1 MNDADERMR
10 RISAIVLAGG
20 ESLRMGS
27 NKALLDYRGQPLW
40 RHLHDVLTQA
50 GCGQVLISGTLPD
63 LRAGEETIP
72 DITPGLGPL
81 AGIAA
86 VIASQKEALSA
97 RWILVVPVDL
107 PLLTPAAVRQLCLQ
121 GAGEPGFPANSAHY
135 ANHALPALFRN
146 TAAFRRAL
154 TTLLG
159 ATCARARSVTA
170 LHTLLGAQ
178 VLPLPEELAPALT
191 NTNTPEDWASICLPA
206 NN

>member
-27 NKALLDYRGQPLW
+27 NKALLDYCGQPLW
-40 RHLHDVLTQA
+40 RHLHDVLTQS

-63 LRAGEETIP
+63 LQAGEETIP
-72 DITPGLGPL
+72 DLTPGLGPL

-86 VIASQKEALSA
+86 VIANQKEALSA
-97 RWILVVPVDL
+97 HWLLVVPVDL
-107 PLLTPAAVRQLCLQ
+107 PLLTPTAVRHLCLQ
-121 GAGEPGFPANSAHY
+121 GTGGFPANSAHY
-135 ANHALPALFRN
+135 ANHALPALFHN

-154 TTLLG
+154 NTLLG
-159 ATCARARSVTA
+159 ATCARERSVTA

-178 VLPLPEELAPALT
+178 VLPLPEKLAPALT
-191 NTNTPEDWASICLPA
+191 NTNTPQDWAAICLPA